1 MYMMFIST
9 YSVDVL
15 FIDEVTQ
22 AQLSPVMTSRPTQQ
36 VQRVTPQVEATAGM
50 YCTYHRYR
58 YSDVKLLIVVI
69 GSDDFSGISLS
80 DSSTSSGGLI
90 IHEVPSIQGTLHMCK
105 SLILM

>member
-1 MYMMFIST
+1 MYIPP
-9 YSVDVL
+9 VQVL
-15 FIDEVTQ
+15 GCQT
-22 AQLSPVMTSRPTQQ
+22 
-36 VQRVTPQVEATAGM
+36 
-50 YCTYHRYR
+50 
-58 YSDVKLLIVVI
+58 LLIVVI